1 VKKYIVRINE
11 HTYPASFEQTTPHH
25 FQVSV
30 EGAVYDIELIN
41 RDSVMTWVLRSGES
55 ARRAQSRPLHGD
67 IVEAWLEGVPF
78 PVSVRAASS
87 ASTALRNEKSVEQR
101 HGGQIRA
108 LMPGRVTS
116 VLVNLD
122 NHVEVGSPLV
132 ILEAMKMQN
141 EIASPIAGRVKSIH
155 VKDGQTVGKDTLLIE
170 IG

>member
-1 VKKYIVRINE
+1 MKKYIVRIND
-11 HTYPASFEQTTPHH
+11 HTYAATFEQTTPRR

-41 RDSVMTWVLRSGES
+41 RDGVMTWALRSGEL
-55 ARRAQSRPLHGD
+55 ARRAQTRALHGD

-78 PVSVRAASS
+78 PASVRAASL
-87 ASTALRNEKSVEQR
+87 ASTALRDEKNAEQR

-116 VLVNLD
+116 VLVKLD
-122 NHVEVGSPLV
+122 DHVKVGSPLV

-141 EIASPIAGRVKSIH
+141 EIASPIAGRVKSMH
-155 VKDGQTVGKDTLLIE
+155 VKDGQTVGKEALLME